1 MIDFS
6 VLTEE
11 AEETS
16 TMDHIMEVTAS
27 SSSAV
32 GKGDFEQIINS
43 VRLKSVEQKIR
54 EEYVLAN
61 DIQVRS

>member
-54 EEYVLAN
+54 EE
-61 DIQVRS
+61 

>member
-1 MIDFS
+1 MTDFS
-6 VLTEE
+6 VLTGKSDGGD
-11 AEETS
+11 S
-16 TMDHIMEVTAS
+16 TMDHIMEATA

-61 DIQVRS
+61 AIQVRS